1 LSDLNEYKLRY
12 MDLAFDDMA
21 VIERYLSGF
30 YPGTWPRFSQTLEE
44 EVSRLSSHPYIG
56 ALYKPGRMGEQQ
68 TQSATSPDSDYRWI
82 MAEDYLVF
90 YKVNETE
97 KRVYIHRILH
107 GARDIQQY
115 LSS

>member
-1 LSDLNEYKLRY
+1 MSDLNEYKLRY

-30 YPGTWPRFSQTLEE
+30 YPGTWPRFAQTLED

-56 ALYKPGRMGEQQ
+56 ALYK
-68 TQSATSPDSDYRWI
+68 PDSDYRWI